1 MADVLGKIRVFNVSS
16 GVLIKEVTED
26 RKDTIVYLSDRDDK
40 SVFGSE
46 NGSNNNSR
54 IEEETSS

>member
-26 RKDTIVYLSDRDDK
+26 RKNTVVYLSDRDDK

-46 NGSNNNSR
+46 DGGNNSR
-54 IEEETSS
+54 IEEEGSS

>member
-1 MADVLGKIRVFNVSS
+1 VGDVLGKIRVFNVSS

-26 RKDTIVYLSDRDDK
+26 RKDTVVYLSDRDDK

-46 NGSNNNSR
+46 NGSDNSK
-54 IEEETSS
+54 IEEEASS

>member
-1 MADVLGKIRVFNVSS
+1 VADVLGKIRVFNVSS

-26 RKDTIVYLSDRDDK
+26 RKDTVVYLSDRDDK

-46 NGSNNNSR
+46 NGSDNSK
-54 IEEETSS
+54 IEEKTSS

>member
-26 RKDTIVYLSDRDDK
+26 RKDTVVYLSDRDDK

-46 NGSNNNSR
+46 NGSNDSK
-54 IEEETSS
+54 IEEERSS

>member
-1 MADVLGKIRVFNVSS
+1 VADVLGKIRVFNVSS

-26 RKDTIVYLSDRDDK
+26 RKDTVVYLSDRDDK

-46 NGSNNNSR
+46 NGSNDSK
-54 IEEETSS
+54 IEEERSS

>member
-1 MADVLGKIRVFNVSS
+1 VADVLGKIRVFNVSS

-26 RKDTIVYLSDRDDK
+26 RKDIVVYLSDRDDK

-46 NGSNNNSR
+46 DGSDKS
-54 IEEETSS
+54 

>member
-1 MADVLGKIRVFNVSS
+1 VADVLGKIRVFNVSS

-26 RKDTIVYLSDRDDK
+26 RKDTVVYLSDRDDK

-46 NGSNNNSR
+46 NGSNNSN
-54 IEEETSS
+54 IEEERSS